1 MSKGNS
7 YRVLRS
13 EGDFKDCS
21 LPEMNCLYC
30 RKKTYSKNGMSR
42 HLQHCH
48 PHLYQG
54 RRILQR
60 VTEGTEL
67 EGEVHEGVICGV
79 CWLRVERQG
88 YAGHMAA
95 HLEIAQ
101 LEVGFLPRLLGHRS
115 RASS

>member
-13 EGDFKDCS
+13 EGDFKNYS
-21 LPEMNCLYC
+21 LSEQNCPYC
-30 RKKTYSKNGMSR
+30 RKKTSSKNGMSR

-48 PHLYQG
+48 PHLYIG

-60 VTEGTEL
+60 VMEGTEL
-67 EGEVHEGVICGV
+67 EGEVLEGVICGV
-79 CWLRVERQG
+79 CWLRVERQV
-88 YAGHMAA
+88 YAAHMAA

-101 LEVGFLPRLLGHRS
+101 LEVGFLPRLFGHMWKTGC
-115 RASS
+115 